1 MSNKLTG
8 HGFALVIAAP
18 SGAGKTT
25 LARALVD
32 RHEDIEFSV
41 SATTRQKRGYE
52 KGSRDYHFV
61 DEAEFIRM
69 QDSGELLEWAVVHGR
84 RYGTP
89 RVEVEDRLKQG
100 QVVVLDIDVKGAGQV
115 RQALPAAVLV
125 FVLPPSAE
133 ELRRR
138 LATRD
143 SEPHEERQVRLET
156 ARQELRAAGL
166 FDYII
171 VNDDFE
177 EALKRLE
184 GIVIAERAKVRRS
197 VNLEQRIDALDAELD
212 KLLREERES

>member
-1 MSNKLTG
+1 MSNSLRG
-8 HGFALVIAAP
+8 PGFALVIAAP

-25 LARALVD
+25 LARALVE
-32 RHEDIEFSV
+32 RHADVEFSV
-41 SATTRQKRGYE
+41 SATTRQKREYE

-61 DEAEFIRM
+61 DEGEFIRM
-69 QDSGELLEWAVVHGR
+69 QESGELLEWAVVHGR

-89 RVEVEDRLKQG
+89 RAEVEQRLKEG
-100 QVVVLDIDVKGAGQV
+100 RVVVLDIDVKGAGQV

-143 SEPHEERQVRLET
+143 SEPAAERRIRLET

-171 VNDDFE
+171 VNEDFE
-177 EALKRLE
+177 AALGRLE
-184 GIVIAERAKVRRS
+184 AIVTAERSKVRRTA
-197 VNLEQRIDALDAELD
+197 NLEQRIDALDQELE
-212 KLLREERES
+212 KLLERK

>member
-1 MSNKLTG
+1 MSSKQAPG
-8 HGFALVIAAP
+8 IALVIAAP

-32 RHEDIEFSV
+32 RHDDVEFSV
-41 SATTRQKRGYE
+41 SATTRPSRKHEQ
-52 KGSRDYHFV
+52 GSRDYHFI
-61 DEAEFIRM
+61 DDAEFQRM
-69 QDSGELLEWAVVHGR
+69 QDSDELLEWAVVHGR

-89 RVEVEDRLKQG
+89 RAEVEQRLKDG
-100 QVVVLDIDVKGAGQV
+100 RVVILDIDVKGAGQV
-115 RQALPAAVLV
+115 RQALPQAVLV

-138 LATRD
+138 LASRD
-143 SEPHEERQVRLET
+143 TESHDERQVRLQT

-177 EALKRLE
+177 AALKRLE
-184 GIVIAERAKVRRS
+184 AIVTAERAKVSRS
-197 VNLEQRIDALDAELD
+197 VNLEQRIGALDQELA
-212 KLLREERES
+212 KLLERNN

>member
-1 MSNKLTG
+1 MSSKL
-8 HGFALVIAAP
+8 HAPGFALVIAAP

-32 RHEDIEFSV
+32 RHEDVEFSV
-41 SATTRQKRGYE
+41 SATTRPKRGYE

-61 DEAEFIRM
+61 QEAEFVRM
-69 QDSGELLEWAVVHGR
+69 QEAGELLEWAVVHGR

-89 RVEVEDRLKQG
+89 KSEVEQRLKDG
-100 QVVVLDIDVKGAGQV
+100 RVVLMDIDVKGAGQV
-115 RQALPAAVLV
+115 RQALPQAVLV

-143 SEPHEERQVRLET
+143 SEPAQERQVRLET

-171 VNDDFE
+171 VNEDFE
-177 EALKRLE
+177 AALVRLE
-184 GIVIAERAKVRRS
+184 AIVTAERAKVSRS
-197 VNLEQRIDALDAELD
+197 VNLEQRIGALDKELE
-212 KLLREERES
+212 KLLERNH

>member
-1 MSNKLTG
+1 MSSKLSAP
-8 HGFALVIAAP
+8 GFALVIAAP

-32 RHEDIEFSV
+32 RHEDVEFSV
-41 SATTRQKRGYE
+41 SATTRQKRNYE

-61 DEAEFIRM
+61 DDAEFGRM
-69 QDSGELLEWAVVHGR
+69 QEAGELLEWALVHGR

-89 RVEVEDRLKQG
+89 RAEVEQRLKEG
-100 QVVVLDIDVKGAGQV
+100 HVVVLDIDVKGAGQV
-115 RQALPAAVLV
+115 RQALPQAVLV

-143 SEPHEERQVRLET
+143 SEPAQERRVRLET
-156 ARQELRAAGL
+156 ARQELRAAAL

-177 EALKRLE
+177 AALARLE
-184 GIVIAERAKVRRS
+184 GIVTAERAKVSRS
-197 VNLEQRIDALDAELD
+197 LNLEHRIAALDQELA
-212 KLLREERES
+212 KLLERNS

>member
-1 MSNKLTG
+1 MSSSLKAP
-8 HGFALVIAAP
+8 GFALVIAAP

-32 RHEDIEFSV
+32 RHDDVEFSV
-41 SATTRQKRGYE
+41 SATTRPKRDYE
-52 KGSRDYHFV
+52 KGARDYHFTT
-61 DEAEFIRM
+61 DDEFIRM
-69 QDSGELLEWAVVHGR
+69 QESGQLLEWAVVHGR

-89 RVEVEDRLKQG
+89 KLEVEERLKAG
-100 QVVVLDIDVKGAGQV
+100 NVVVLDIDVKGAGQV

-143 SEPHEERQVRLET
+143 SEPAAERSVRLQT

-177 EALKRLE
+177 AALAQLEA
-184 GIVIAERAKVRRS
+184 IVAAERAKVRRT
-197 VNLEQRIDALDAELD
+197 VNLEQRIDALDQELE
-212 KLLREERES
+212 KLLEDAG

>member
-1 MSNKLTG
+1 MSSSPIA

-41 SATTRQKRGYE
+41 SATTRNKRDYE
-52 KGSRDYHFV
+52 TGSRDYHFV
-61 DEAEFIRM
+61 SDEEFMRM
-69 QDSGELLEWAVVHGR
+69 QEAGELLEWATVHGK

-89 RVEVEDRLKQG
+89 RKEVESRLKAG
-100 QVVVLDIDVKGAGQV
+100 RVVVLDIDVKGAGQV
-115 RQALPAAVLV
+115 RQALPDAVMV
-125 FVLPPSAE
+125 FVLPPSADA
-133 ELRRR
+133 LRQR
-138 LATRD
+138 LASRAT
-143 SEPHEERQVRLET
+143 EPPEERRVRLET

-177 EALKRLE
+177 TALGQLEA
-184 GIVIAERAKVRRS
+184 IVTAERAKVRRTA
-197 VNLEQRIDALDAELD
+197 NLEQRIAALEQELQT
-212 KLLREERES
+212 LLERTI

>member
-1 MSNKLTG
+1 MSNKLDG

-32 RHEDIEFSV
+32 RHDDVEFSV
-41 SATTRQKRGYE
+41 SATTRPKRAYE

-61 DEAEFIRM
+61 DEPEFIRM
-69 QDSGELLEWAVVHGR
+69 QEAGELLEWAVVHGR

-89 RVEVEDRLKQG
+89 KKEVEQRLKEG
-100 QVVVLDIDVKGAGQV
+100 LVVVLDIDVKGAGQV

-138 LATRD
+138 LASRD
-143 SEPHEERQVRLET
+143 TEPPEERRVRLET
-156 ARQELRAAGL
+156 ARQELRTAGL

-177 EALKRLE
+177 LALARLE
-184 GIVIAERAKVRRS
+184 GIVTAERAKVRRS
-197 VNLEQRIDALDAELD
+197 VNLEQRIAALDQELE
-212 KLLREERES
+212 KLLERNS

>member
-1 MSNKLTG
+1 MSNKLHAPG
-8 HGFALVIAAP
+8 MALVIAAP

-32 RHEDIEFSV
+32 RHEDVEFSV
-41 SATTRQKRGYE
+41 SATTRPRRKHE

-61 DEAEFIRM
+61 EEAEFVRM
-69 QDSGELLEWAVVHGR
+69 QESGDLLEWAVVHGR

-89 RVEVEDRLKQG
+89 RAEVEQRLKDG
-100 QVVVLDIDVKGAGQV
+100 RVVVLDIDVKGAGQV
-115 RQALPAAVLV
+115 RQALPQAVLV

-143 SEPHEERQVRLET
+143 TEPPEERQVRLQT
-156 ARQELRAAGL
+156 ARQELRAAAL

-177 EALKRLE
+177 AALARLE
-184 GIVIAERAKVRRS
+184 AIVTAERARVSRS
-197 VNLEQRIDALDAELD
+197 GNLEQRIEALDQELA
-212 KLLREERES
+212 KLLERNQ

>member
-1 MSNKLTG
+1 MSSSLVAP
-8 HGFALVIAAP
+8 GFALVIAAP

-25 LARALVD
+25 LSRALVD

-41 SATTRQKRGYE
+41 SATTRPRRTYE

-61 DEAEFIRM
+61 DDAEFARM
-69 QDSGELLEWAVVHGR
+69 QEAGELLEWAVVHGR

-89 RVEVEDRLKQG
+89 RAEVEQRLKG
-100 QVVVLDIDVKGAGQV
+100 GRVVVLDIDVKGAGQV
-115 RQALPAAVLV
+115 RQALPQAVLV

-143 SEPHEERQVRLET
+143 SEPPGERRVRLET

-171 VNDDFE
+171 VNDEFE
-177 EALKRLE
+177 QALARLE
-184 GIVIAERAKVRRS
+184 AIVTAERAKVSRS
-197 VNLEQRIDALDAELD
+197 VNLEQRIDALDQELA
-212 KLLREERES
+212 KLLGKE

>member
-1 MSNKLTG
+1 MSSKLKAP
-8 HGFALVIAAP
+8 GFALVIAAP

-32 RHEDIEFSV
+32 RHDDVEFSV
-41 SATTRQKRGYE
+41 SATTRPKRAYE
-52 KGSRDYHFV
+52 KTSRDYHFV
-61 DEAEFIRM
+61 DDDEFIRM
-69 QDSGELLEWAVVHGR
+69 QENGELLEWAVVHGR

-89 RVEVEDRLKQG
+89 RKEVEDRLKAG
-100 QVVVLDIDVKGAGQV
+100 NIVVLDIDVKGAGQV

-143 SEPHEERQVRLET
+143 SEPAEERRVRLET

-177 EALKRLE
+177 AALAQLEA
-184 GIVIAERAKVRRS
+184 IIAAERAKVRRT
-197 VNLEQRIDALDAELD
+197 VNLEQRLDALDQELG
-212 KLLREERES
+212 KLLEDATS

>member
-41 SATTRQKRGYE
+41 SATTRKKRGYE

-61 DEAEFIRM
+61 EDEEFIRM
-69 QDSGELLEWAVVHGR
+69 QESGDLLEWAVVHGR

-89 RVEVEDRLKQG
+89 RHEVEDRLKQG
-100 QVVVLDIDVKGAGQV
+100 LVVVLDIDVKGAGQV

-125 FVLPPSAE
+125 FVLPPSAA

-138 LATRD
+138 LAGRD
-143 SEPHEERQVRLET
+143 SESHEERQIRLET

-177 EALKRLE
+177 EALRRLE

-197 VNLEQRIDALDAELD
+197 VNLEQRIDALDAELE
-212 KLLREERES
+212 KLLREERED

>member
-1 MSNKLTG
+1 MSSELG
-8 HGFALVIAAP
+8 GQGFALVIAAP

-32 RHEDIEFSV
+32 RHEDVEFSV
-41 SATTRQKRGYE
+41 SATTRPKRSTE

-61 DEAEFIRM
+61 EDAEFIRM
-69 QDSGELLEWAVVHGR
+69 QESGELLEWAVVHGR

-89 RVEVEDRLKQG
+89 RAEVEERLKKG
-100 QVVVLDIDVKGAGQV
+100 VVVVLDIDVKGAGQV

-138 LATRD
+138 LASRD
-143 SEPHEERQVRLET
+143 TEPPEERRVRLET
-156 ARQELRAAGL
+156 ARGELRAAGL

-177 EALKRLE
+177 QALSRLE

-197 VNLEQRIDALDAELD
+197 IKLEQRITALEQELD
-212 KLLREERES
+212 KLLERNS

>member
-1 MSNKLTG
+1 MSNSA
-8 HGFALVIAAP
+8 GFALVIAAP

-32 RHEDIEFSV
+32 RHDDVEFSV
-41 SATTRQKRGYE
+41 SVTTRQKRAYE
-52 KGSRDYHFV
+52 KTRRDYHFV
-61 DEAEFIRM
+61 EDAEFLRM
-69 QDSGELLEWAVVHGR
+69 QESGELLEWAVVHDR

-89 RVEVEDRLKQG
+89 RAEVEQRLKDRR
-100 QVVVLDIDVKGAGQV
+100 VVVLDIDVKGAGQV
-115 RQALPAAVLV
+115 RQAMPQAVLV

-143 SEPHEERQVRLET
+143 TEPDEERRVRLET

-177 EALKRLE
+177 AALATLEA
-184 GIVIAERAKVRRS
+184 IVKAERAKVARS
-197 VNLEQRIDALDAELD
+197 VNLEERVSALDQELK
-212 KLLREERES
+212 KLLGKDS

>member
-1 MSNKLTG
+1 MSNSLRG
-8 HGFALVIAAP
+8 PGFALVIAAP

-32 RHEDIEFSV
+32 RHSDVEFSV
-41 SATTRQKRGYE
+41 SATTRPKRKHE

-61 DEAEFIRM
+61 DETEFIRM
-69 QDSGELLEWAVVHGR
+69 QESGELLEWAVVHGR

-89 RVEVEDRLKQG
+89 RAEVEQRLKDG
-100 QVVVLDIDVKGAGQV
+100 RVVVLDIDVKGAGQV
-115 RQALPAAVLV
+115 RQALPQAVLV

-143 SEPHEERQVRLET
+143 TEPDEERQVRLQT

-177 EALKRLE
+177 AAVKRLE
-184 GIVIAERAKVRRS
+184 AIVTAERAKISRS
-197 VNLEQRIDALDAELD
+197 ANLEQRIDALDKELA
-212 KLLREERES
+212 KLLERKQ

>member
-1 MSNKLTG
+1 MSNDLKAP
-8 HGFALVIAAP
+8 GFALVIAAP

-32 RHEDIEFSV
+32 RHDDVEFSV
-41 SATTRQKRGYE
+41 SATTRQKRKHE

-61 DEAEFIRM
+61 ADAEFVRM
-69 QDSGELLEWAVVHGR
+69 QEAGELLEWAMVHGR

-89 RVEVEDRLKQG
+89 RGEVEQRLKEG
-100 QVVVLDIDVKGAGQV
+100 RVVVLDIDVKGAGQV

-138 LATRD
+138 LASRD
-143 SEPHEERQVRLET
+143 TEPAAERRVRLET

-177 EALKRLE
+177 QALARLE
-184 GIVIAERAKVRRS
+184 GIVTAERAKVRRS
-197 VNLEQRIDALDAELD
+197 ANLEQRIAALDQELE
-212 KLLREERES
+212 KLLERNS

>member
-1 MSNKLTG
+1 MSSKLTVP
-8 HGFALVIAAP
+8 GFALVIAAP

-41 SATTRQKRGYE
+41 SATTREKRKNE
-52 KGSRDYHFV
+52 KTSRDYHFV
-61 DEAEFIRM
+61 PEDEFIRM
-69 QDSGELLEWAVVHGR
+69 QESDELLEWALVHGR

-89 RVEVEDRLKQG
+89 RKEVEGRLRAG

-143 SEPHEERQVRLET
+143 TEPAAERRVRLET

-177 EALKRLE
+177 AALARLE
-184 GIVIAERAKVRRS
+184 GIVSAERSKVRRFG
-197 VNLEQRIDALDAELD
+197 NLEQRIAALDQELE
-212 KLLREERES
+212 KLLERNS

>member
-1 MSNKLTG
+1 MSSKL
-8 HGFALVIAAP
+8 HAPGFALVIAAP

-32 RHEDIEFSV
+32 RHDDIEFSV
-41 SATTRQKRGYE
+41 SATTRPKRAYE

-61 DEAEFIRM
+61 DDAEFSRM
-69 QDSGELLEWAVVHGR
+69 QEAGELLEAATVHGR

-89 RVEVEDRLKQG
+89 RGEVEQRLKDG
-100 QVVVLDIDVKGAGQV
+100 VIVVLDIDVKGAGQV
-115 RQALPAAVLV
+115 RQSLPQAVLV

-138 LATRD
+138 LATRA
-143 SEPHEERQVRLET
+143 SESPAERQVRLEG

-171 VNDDFE
+171 VNDEFE
-177 EALKRLE
+177 PALARLE
-184 GIVIAERAKVRRS
+184 GIVTAERAKVSRS
-197 VNLEQRIDALDAELD
+197 LNLEHRIDALDKELA
-212 KLLREERES
+212 KLLERNH

>member
-1 MSNKLTG
+1 MSSKLKAP
-8 HGFALVIAAP
+8 GFALVIAAP

-32 RHEDIEFSV
+32 RHNDVEFSV
-41 SATTRQKRGYE
+41 SATTRPKRTGE

-61 DEAEFIRM
+61 AEDEFVRM
-69 QDSGELLEWAVVHGR
+69 QEAGELLESAVVHGR

-89 RVEVEDRLKQG
+89 RAEVEQRLKEG
-100 QVVVLDIDVKGAGQV
+100 RVVVLDIDVKGAGQV
-115 RQALPAAVLV
+115 RQALPTAVLV

-138 LATRD
+138 LATRAT
-143 SEPHEERQVRLET
+143 EPAEERRVRLET
-156 ARQELRAAGL
+156 ARQELRAAAL

-177 EALKRLE
+177 QALARLE
-184 GIVIAERAKVRRS
+184 GIVTAERAKVERS
-197 VNLEQRIDALDAELD
+197 ANLEQRIAALDQELE
-212 KLLREERES
+212 KLLERNS

>member
-1 MSNKLTG
+1 MSSELHG
-8 HGFALVIAAP
+8 VGFALVIAAP
-18 SGAGKTT
+18 SGSGKTT

-32 RHEDIEFSV
+32 RHADIEFSV
-41 SATTRQKRGYE
+41 SATTRKQRVNE

-61 DEAEFIRM
+61 DDQEFVRM
-69 QDSGELLEWAVVHGR
+69 QETGELLEWAMVHGR

-89 RVEVEDRLKQG
+89 REEVEQRLKAG
-100 QVVVLDIDVKGAGQV
+100 RVVVLDIDVKGAGQV
-115 RQALPAAVLV
+115 RQALPQAVLV

-143 SEPHEERQVRLET
+143 TEPAEERRVRLET

-177 EALKRLE
+177 EALRRLE
-184 GIVIAERAKVRRS
+184 SIVVAERAKVSRS
-197 VNLEQRIDALDAELD
+197 GNLEQRIDALDTELR
-212 KLLREERES
+212 KLLERNS

>member
-1 MSNKLTG
+1 MSSKRSTP
-8 HGFALVIAAP
+8 GFALVIAAP

-32 RHEDIEFSV
+32 RHDDIEFSV
-41 SATTRQKRGYE
+41 SATTRPKRDYE

-61 DEAEFIRM
+61 TEEEFERM
-69 QDSGELLEWAVVHGR
+69 QEGGELLESATVHGR

-89 RVEVEDRLKQG
+89 KKEVESRLHSG
-100 QVVVLDIDVKGAGQV
+100 RVVVLDIDVKGAGQV
-115 RQALPAAVLV
+115 RQALPSAVLV

-138 LATRD
+138 LATRA
-143 SEPHEERQVRLET
+143 SEPPAERRVRLET
-156 ARQELRAAGL
+156 ARQELRTAGL

-177 EALKRLE
+177 DALGRLE
-184 GIVIAERAKVRRS
+184 AIVTAERAKVRRTA
-197 VNLEQRIDALDAELD
+197 NLEQRITALDEELA
-212 KLLREERES
+212 KLLERTN

>member
-1 MSNKLTG
+1 MSNKLDG

-32 RHEDIEFSV
+32 RHDDVEFSV
-41 SATTRQKRGYE
+41 SATTRPKRAYE

-61 DEAEFIRM
+61 DEPEFIRM
-69 QDSGELLEWAVVHGR
+69 QEAGVLLEWAVVHGR

-89 RVEVEDRLKQG
+89 KKEVEQRLKEG
-100 QVVVLDIDVKGAGQV
+100 LVVVLDIDVKGAGQV

-138 LATRD
+138 LASRD
-143 SEPHEERQVRLET
+143 TEPPEERRVRLET
-156 ARQELRAAGL
+156 ARQELRTAGL

-177 EALKRLE
+177 LALARLE
-184 GIVIAERAKVRRS
+184 GIVTAERAKVRRS
-197 VNLEQRIDALDAELD
+197 VNLEQRIAALDQELE
-212 KLLREERES
+212 KLLERNS

>member
-1 MSNKLTG
+1 MSSRPPG
-8 HGFALVIAAP
+8 IALVIAAP

-32 RHEDIEFSV
+32 RHDDVEFSV
-41 SATTRQKRGYE
+41 SATTRPKRKHE

-61 DEAEFIRM
+61 EEAEFLRM
-69 QDSGELLEWAVVHGR
+69 QENDELLEWATVHGR

-89 RVEVEDRLKQG
+89 RGEVEQRLKDG
-100 QVVVLDIDVKGAGQV
+100 RVVILDIDVKGASQV
-115 RQALPAAVLV
+115 RQALPQAVLV

-143 SEPHEERQVRLET
+143 TENHDERQVRLQA
-156 ARQELRAAGL
+156 ARQELRTAGL

-177 EALKRLE
+177 AALKRLE
-184 GIVIAERAKVRRS
+184 AIVTAERAKVSRS
-197 VNLEQRIDALDAELD
+197 ANLEQRIDALDRELE
-212 KLLREERES
+212 KLLERNS